1 MLDGAVWRN
10 WQNKI
15 LRNALMAKLVD
26 ASDLGSGSAR
36 IKGSTP
42 FRGTRATRIAVDR
55 NDGNPWLV
63 RADLMKRNEV
73 VPHRTVEVFHWE
85 K

>member
-1 MLDGAVWRN
+1 MLDGAVRRN
-10 WQNKI
+10 RQNKI
-15 LRNALMAKLVD
+15 LLYALMAKLVD
-26 ASDLGSGSAR
+26 APDLGSGSAR
-36 IKGSTP
+36 IEGSTP
-42 FRGTRATRIAVDR
+42 SRGTRATRIAVDR

-63 RADLMKRNEV
+63 RADLMTRNEV

>member
-1 MLDGAVWRN
+1 MGQLWRN

-15 LRNALMAKLVD
+15 LRYTLMAKLVD
-26 ASDLGSGSAR
+26 APDLGSGSAR
-36 IKGSTP
+36 IEGSTP
-42 FRGTRATRIAVDR
+42 FRGTRATLIAVNR

-63 RADLMKRNEV
+63 RADLMTRNEV
-73 VPHRTVEVFHWE
+73 IPHRTVEVFHWE